1 MIMMIDGP
9 DVGNVSND
17 NDDGTNDYDSDNDDL
32 LMVMVVLMGW
42 IGVIALVTLACL

>member
-9 DVGNVSND
+9 DVGNGGND

-42 IGVIALVTLACL
+42 IGAIALVTLACL